1 MSKTLSQLKTA
12 QRKQPFINILRLA
25 SNVADAELVTID
37 GQNYEM
43 DSAAT
48 STITAGNIRVDVN
61 SALTPTVAS
70 AALVLA
76 INNNANSPVNAVAIS
91 VNEVLI
97 WTKPGQER
105 AIACTETLAGSN
117 NAWAAATM
125 FAATTS
131 SDNRGM
137 AMGARVP
144 TATEVALGNMHFR
157 FSFAVASAI
166 AVVRV
171 TSTGVLK
178 AHDGA
183 LTISGNRVTLDNAG
197 STDWAAT
204 DTVTV
209 FASQ

>member
-1 MSKTLSQLKTA
+1 MSKTLSKLETA
-12 QRKQPFINILRLA
+12 NKRQPFVNVLRLA
-25 SNVADAELVTID
+25 SNVADAETVTIGND
-37 GQNYEM
+37 VYEM
-43 DSAAT
+43 DSAST

-70 AALVLA
+70 ASLVAA
-76 INNNANSPVNAVAIS
+76 INANANSPVIAVAIS

-105 AIACTETLAGSN
+105 AIPCTETLAGSN
-117 NAWAAATM
+117 NAWAAAAM
-125 FAATTS
+125 YATTTN
-131 SDNRGM
+131 SDNRAV

-144 TATEVALGNMHFR
+144 NATEVAVGNMHFR
-157 FSFAVASAI
+157 FSFAVAFAI

-171 TSTGVLK
+171 TATGVLK

-209 FASQ
+209 IASQ

>member
-1 MSKTLSQLKTA
+1 MSKTLSSLKA
-12 QRKQPFINILRLA
+12 ANKRQPFINVLRLA

-43 DSAAT
+43 DSAAE

-76 INNNANSPVNAVAIS
+76 INNNAKSPVSAVAIS
-91 VNEVLI
+91 VNEILI

-117 NAWAAATM
+117 NAWSAAAM
-125 FAATTS
+125 YAATTS
-131 SDNRGM
+131 SENRGM

-144 TATEVALGNMHFR
+144 TATEVAVGNLHLR

-171 TSTGVLK
+171 TSTGAVK
-178 AHDGA
+178 AWDGA

-197 STDWAAT
+197 SVDWAAT